1 MTRACCLRARSL
13 SALSRN
19 LLRLVSL
26 TLTASTASFA
36 QTEVD
41 ADLVQRATV
50 GPPAAT
56 APTSSSAVTRARQAN
71 FEFPSSMQVL
81 WRARVTGPVT
91 LEPVVDE
98 GGRIALLH
106 ERGSFSMLSSTG
118 TTSWSVR
125 LGDAAPGA
133 SPAMLSDGTLAVY
146 NFDDRLLRLDPDGNL
161 LSSTQLGLKG
171 RPSALLPLERGGV
184 ALAVD
189 EDLVQ
194 VDHRG
199 EVVAQARAE
208 HPIAEL
214 LQSPSGVI
222 AVDKQGN
229 VQRFHATGQLSAHGS
244 FGRSVVA
251 VALSGETLFAVTAG
265 QHLMSFQ
272 LGTQT
277 ARTIFSA
284 APNKTLQPWLA
295 LGPKTIF
302 VIASDGTLRGLSHT
316 GRDRMRLVLGDG
328 DPNRPMAALL
338 PSATTPA
345 LADAGARVILAGAG
359 SETIVVDADGS
370 HHPIASSACLSP
382 TSLTPMPKQRVLMT
396 CRNGELLALA
406 AARTPPA
413 ALTPTAPAP
422 TPSAPTAPA
431 PAPTPTA
438 PTAPP

>member
-1 MTRACCLRARSL
+1 MPRARVLRAR
-13 SALSRN
+13 AC
-19 LLRLVSL
+19 LLRCVSL
-26 TLTASTASFA
+26 ALTATTAVLA
-36 QTEVD
+36 QTDVD

-50 GPPAAT
+50 GPPAAI
-56 APTSSSAVTRARQAN
+56 APTSASAVTRARQAN
-71 FEFPSSMQVL
+71 FEFPPSMQVL

-98 GGRIALLH
+98 RGRIALLH

-118 TTSWSVR
+118 TSAWSVR

-133 SPAMLSDGTLAVY
+133 SPALLSDGTLAVY
-146 NFDDRLLRLDPDGNL
+146 NFDDRLLRLDADGNL

-189 EDLVQ
+189 QSLVQ
-194 VDHRG
+194 LDQRG
-199 EVVAQARAE
+199 EVVAHAEAE
-208 HPIAEL
+208 HPIVEL
-214 LQSPSGVI
+214 LQSRSGVL
-222 AVDKQGN
+222 AVDRQGN
-229 VQRFHATGQLSAHGS
+229 IQRFHATGQLSPQGS
-244 FGRSVVA
+244 FGRGVIA
-251 VALSGETLFAVTAG
+251 VALSGQTLFAVTGG

-284 APNKTLQPWLA
+284 APSKTLQPWLA
-295 LGPKTIF
+295 LGPKTIYLA
-302 VIASDGTLRGLSHT
+302 ASDGTLRGLSHT
-316 GRDRMRLVLGDG
+316 GRARMRLGLGDG

-345 LADAGARVILAGAG
+345 LADAGARVMLAGAG

-406 AARTPPA
+406 AARTPPETPA
-413 ALTPTAPAP
+413 PPTPAPAPTPSTTPAPTPTPSAP
-422 TPSAPTAPA
+422 TPSAPT
-431 PAPTPTA
+431 
-438 PTAPP
+438 PPP